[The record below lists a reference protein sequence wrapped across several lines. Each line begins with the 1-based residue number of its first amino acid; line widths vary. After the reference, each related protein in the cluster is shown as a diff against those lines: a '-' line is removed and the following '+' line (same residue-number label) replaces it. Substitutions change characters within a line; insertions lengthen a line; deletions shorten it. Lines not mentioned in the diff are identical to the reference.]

1 MRAKALITIALFVFA
16 TGAIAGGDSNRKGA
30 PDDNWLGDSNTDD
43 TQRTLVVK
51 CPENTTPG
59 GVEFLPDEEGAV
71 IVVECNYD
79 N

>member
-1 MRAKALITIALFVFA
+1 MRIKLLTTLAILVFA
-16 TGAIAGGDSNRKGA
+16 TASFAGGDNNRKGA
-30 PDDNWLGDSNTDD
+30 PEDNWLGDSNTDD
-43 TQRTLVVK
+43 TQRALIVK

>member
-1 MRAKALITIALFVFA
+1 MRVKLLISIMLFVFA
-16 TGAIAGGDSNRKGA
+16 TASIAGGDNNRKGA
-30 PDDNWLGDSNTDD
+30 PEDNWLGDSNTDD
-43 TQRTLVVK
+43 TQRALVVK

-59 GVEFLPDEEGAV
+59 AVDFLPDEEGAV